1 MDLIKNAK
9 LVVTTSFHGTVFS
22 TVFNK
27 NFWVV
32 KNGGMLGD
40 DDRVKTLLEQLN
52 YQNRLIDPNNYNIEK
67 IFEDVDYT
75 DYKKNLEKAR
85 ENSMQFLKE
94 ALDDIK

>member
-1 MDLIKNAK
+1 
-9 LVVTTSFHGTVFS
+9 
-22 TVFNK
+22 
-27 NFWVV
+27 
-32 KNGGMLGD
+32 MLGD